1 MVQFVGLCCVASGVC
16 SLGPCVRGES
26 GAVLSWLRYARLWCR
41 TGDLDHDGPS
51 PGRGILCL
59 RARLEVVQ
67 LWLGSEFWDG
77 WMISRNAPGRRARRE
92 FSNGP
97 GEARRAFF
105 SALFTR
111 GFVFPKL
118 QFRERGAAR
127 GWCAEGVR
135 ASFLLELEGS
145 CM

>member
-97 GEARRAFF
+97 GGSEARIFQCSLYAWICVPEIAI
-105 SALFTR
+105 S
-111 GFVFPKL
+111 
-118 QFRERGAAR
+118 GARSCAR
-127 GWCAEGVR
+127 VVC
-135 ASFLLELEGS
+135 
-145 CM
+145 